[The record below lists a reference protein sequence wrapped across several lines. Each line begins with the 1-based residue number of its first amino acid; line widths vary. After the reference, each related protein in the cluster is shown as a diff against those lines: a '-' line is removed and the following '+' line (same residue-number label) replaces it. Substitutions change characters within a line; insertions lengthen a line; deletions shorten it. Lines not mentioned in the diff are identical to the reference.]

1 MLRPNPR
8 QVSSRR
14 ARLLLPLLA
23 ALLPSAASAAAQQT
37 SDEERAWNEPVEPFR
52 VAGNVYYVGATEVAS
67 YLITTPEG
75 HFVLDGG
82 LPQTAP
88 QILSNIER
96 LGFDPA
102 DVELLLNSHAHYDHA
117 GGLAE
122 LEARTGAA
130 ILLSAGDV
138 DQARR
143 GGLGDFAFG
152 DRFAFP
158 AFAPDRVVADGE
170 AVTLGGVTMTAHVT
184 PGHTRGCTTWTLRVV
199 EAGEPLDVLFLCSV
213 TAPGYR
219 LIGNA
224 AYPEILEDYRATFRR
239 LEAMDAD
246 VFLAN
251 HGSFFDLHAK
261 RAQLA
266 ATPARNPFV
275 DPDGYRR
282 HLARMKEELERKAK
296 EQRSGEAPKPGA
308 AR

>member
-1 MLRPNPR
+1 
-8 QVSSRR
+8 
-14 ARLLLPLLA
+14 
-23 ALLPSAASAAAQQT
+23 
-37 SDEERAWNEPVEPFR
+37 
-52 VAGNVYYVGATEVAS
+52 VGATEVAS
-67 YLITTPEG
+67 YLVTTPEG

-88 QILSNIER
+88 QILANIER

-122 LEARTGAA
+122 LKARTGAS

-152 DRFAFP
+152 DRFTFP
-158 AFAPDRVVADGE
+158 AFGPDRVLDDGE
-170 AVTLGGVTMTAHVT
+170 GVTLGGVTLTAHVT

-219 LIGNA
+219 LVGND
-224 AYPEILEDYRATFRR
+224 AYPEILEDYRTTFRR
-239 LEAMDAD
+239 LEAMDVD

-251 HGSFFDLHAK
+251 HPSFFDLHAK

-266 ATPARNPFV
+266 AKPDRNPFV

-282 HLARMKEELERKAK
+282 HLARLKEELERKAK
-296 EQRSGEAPKPGA
+296 EQGAVEGPKPQPGTA
-308 AR
+308 G